1 MKYLT
6 AATLAL
12 LIAAPTLC
20 GCHRSAAADVEAD
33 QSASVAIPVAVAT
46 THEQGLERSAQI
58 QGALYA
64 KERTTIASQVE
75 GNVAQVS
82 ADMGDSVT
90 AGQVI
95 LQIDPREYQ
104 LHVGSAE
111 AALNQAS
118 ARAANSAAR
127 YARAVELR
135 KDGSIAPEQFDQIA
149 ATMRMD
155 QADQQAAQRAL
166 DLARKKLSD
175 TQIRAPFSGYIQKRM
190 VSLGEYVAPGKD
202 VYELIATDP
211 IKLRCP
217 MPERYVPLAKLG
229 MPVNLTID
237 AQPGAKFMGTIT
249 RIAPAL
255 DEDSRTLLVEAE
267 VQNPHGELKPG
278 FFAHVTIDLG
288 QDHALFVPQNAV
300 LRYAGVARVF
310 VVTDGVARSR
320 EVRTGATLGDQVE
333 IIDGLKVGDRVAVSG
348 VDRLADGSLV
358 KEQRS

>member
-6 AATLAL
+6 TATLAL
-12 LIAAPTLC
+12 LIATPALM
-20 GCHRSAAADVEAD
+20 GCHRSAAADVEVEQPTNA
-33 QSASVAIPVAVAT
+33 AIPVAVAT
-46 THEQGLERSAQI
+46 AREQGLERSAEI

-75 GNVAQVS
+75 GNVAHVS
-82 ADMGDSVT
+82 ADMGDSVA
-90 AGQVI
+90 AGQVM

-127 YARAVELR
+127 YARALELR
-135 KDGSIAPEQFDQIA
+135 KDGTIAPEQFDQIA

-166 DLARKKLSD
+166 DLAKKKLSD
-175 TQIRAPFSGYIQKRM
+175 TDIRAPFAGFVQKRM

-202 VYELIATDP
+202 VYELIAIDP

-229 MPVNLTID
+229 MPVDLTVE
-237 AQPGAKFMGTIT
+237 ARPGAKFTGTIT

-267 VQNPHGELKPG
+267 VDNPSGELRPG

-288 QDHALFVPQNAV
+288 QDHALFVPQSSV

-310 VVTDGVARSR
+310 VITDGVARSR
-320 EVRTGATLGDQVE
+320 EVKTGATLGDQVE
-333 IIDGLKVGDRVAVSG
+333 IIDGLKAGDRVAVSG